1 MDYYFTYGLLIPLLA
16 SILLIIILYSQ
27 NKKNKKLVEKLIFEK
42 HDLEILRKEEI
53 KDYFKEEWEQE
64 KQKIDYERRVHE
76 GNITNQINQLENKY
90 KLDASKYEGQIK
102 QLDVKLQEKE
112 KRYNEVN
119 QDLDLYRE
127 GKMKEIDGTAAEYE
141 QRKRQ
146 IVEHSIDSYRDQLTE
161 KANQLLREMVG
172 YKEETQK
179 EIEQIQAELEEER
192 NKRAAINEEILRQ
205 KKLEEQQDFFRIQL
219 NPDDSNDIELLRS
232 ITPRLRHPEAINK
245 VIWTGYYQKPLAELR
260 KRILT
265 NGDVSGVYKITRL
278 KTNEIYIGQTTSV
291 DKRWQEHVKSAL
303 GVGTLA
309 SSQLHRAMATDGCEN
324 FTFELLEVVPKDKL
338 RERESYY
345 IDFYDSKTYGLN
357 SVTGDKDRVRRQKCN
372 SQKCKNKLLQQT
384 NQRCLYLVVR
394 PVVRVQ

>member
-1 MDYYFTYGLLIPLLA
+1 MDYYFTYGLAIPLLA

-27 NKKNKKLVEKLIFEK
+27 NKKSKKLVEKLIFEK
-42 HDLEILRKEEI
+42 HDLETLRKEEI
-53 KDYFKEEWEQE
+53 KNYFKEEWEQE
-64 KQKIDYERRVHE
+64 KQKIDYERQVHE
-76 GNITNQINQLENKY
+76 GNINNQISQLENKY

-127 GKMKEIDGTAAEYE
+127 GKMKEIDGMAAEYE
-141 QRKRQ
+141 RRKHQ
-146 IVEHSIDSYRDQLTE
+146 TVDLSIDKYRRLKIDEANLQLE
-161 KANQLLREMVG
+161 QKQFHLNNL
-172 YKEETQK
+172 EEQVNK
-179 EIEQIQAELEEER
+179 IQTELEEER

-219 NPDDSNDIELLRS
+219 NPDDTNDIELRRS

-357 SVTGDKDRVRRQKCN
+357 SVTGDK
-372 SQKCKNKLLQQT
+372 NK
-384 NQRCLYLVVR
+384 
-394 PVVRVQ
+394 

>member
-27 NKKNKKLVEKLIFEK
+27 NKKSKKLVEKLIFEK
-42 HDLEILRKEEI
+42 HDLETLRKEEI
-53 KDYFKEEWEQE
+53 KDYFKEEWEKGE
-64 KQKIDYERRVHE
+64 NELDLRLSQKREAIKSESTKLESDFQISKTELN
-76 GNITNQINQLENKY
+76 GIINQL
-90 KLDASKYEGQIK
+90 
-102 QLDVKLQEKE
+102 DVLLKEKE

-141 QRKRQ
+141 RRKRQ

-324 FTFELLEVVPKDKL
+324 FTFELLEAVPKDKL

-357 SVTGDKDRVRRQKCN
+357 SVSGDKK
-372 SQKCKNKLLQQT
+372 
-384 NQRCLYLVVR
+384 
-394 PVVRVQ
+394 

>member
-1 MDYYFTYGLLIPLLA
+1 MNYYFTYGLLIPLLA

-27 NKKNKKLVEKLIFEK
+27 NKKSKKLVEKLIFEK
-42 HDLEILRKEEI
+42 HNLETLRKEEI
-53 KDYFKEEWEQE
+53 KDYFEEEWKKGENE
-64 KQKIDYERRVHE
+64 LDLRLSQKREVIKSESTKLESDFQISKTELN
-76 GNITNQINQLENKY
+76 GIINQLNVLLK
-90 KLDASKYEGQIK
+90 
-102 QLDVKLQEKE
+102 EKE

-119 QDLDLYRE
+119 QDLDLYRQ

-141 QRKRQ
+141 QRR
-146 IVEHSIDSYRDQLTE
+146 RT
-161 KANQLLREMVG
+161 
-172 YKEETQK
+172 
-179 EIEQIQAELEEER
+179 EIEQILKQKELQANSDFNNHVDAYIAQKAQMQADIETIRAELEEER

-309 SSQLHRAMATDGCEN
+309 SSQLHRVMKSDGPEN
-324 FTFELLEVVPKDKL
+324 FTFELLEEVPKDKL

-357 SVTGDKDRVRRQKCN
+357 SVTGDK
-372 SQKCKNKLLQQT
+372 NK
-384 NQRCLYLVVR
+384 
-394 PVVRVQ
+394 